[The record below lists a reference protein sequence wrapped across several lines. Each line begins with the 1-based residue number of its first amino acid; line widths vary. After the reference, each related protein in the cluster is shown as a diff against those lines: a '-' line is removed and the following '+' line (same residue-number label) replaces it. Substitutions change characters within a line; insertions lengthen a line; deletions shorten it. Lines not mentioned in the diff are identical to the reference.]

1 MQIQLKLYAT
11 LTHLLPAEAVNNAI
25 NIEIDA
31 KSTPHQI
38 IDQFN
43 VPRDK
48 AHLVLINGVYI
59 EPENRD
65 DALFKPG
72 DTLVI
77 FPPVAGG

>member
-11 LTHLLPAEAVNNAI
+11 LSDLLPPEAVNNAVT
-25 NIEIDA
+25 IEVDETT
-31 KSTPHQI
+31 TPHQV

-43 VPRDK
+43 VPRPK
-48 AHLVLINGVYI
+48 AHLVLINGIYI

-65 DALFKPG
+65 DALFKAG